1 MSVTGS
7 TIELETAAP
16 GFAQAR
22 KLAELRRMQL
32 LASSLLI
39 AMLVLLIASS
49 VLEPAYPGLRWL
61 KAFAEAGA
69 VGGLADLFAVVALFR
84 HPLGLPI
91 PHTAI
96 IPANKDRIAE
106 NLGQFVV
113 QQFLTRE
120 NIRER
125 LQGNN
130 TAQAIAQWL
139 DEPETQRMVS
149 QFVID
154 IMPAVLRSIEER
166 DAEHFLRANIAA
178 QLNKL
183 DPSKLAGDVL
193 AAIAMHDKHQKFFD
207 QLLKALEDWLLA
219 NQGLVKAKFSQA
231 SLYTPGFFDKYVADK
246 VIAGTLALLREVTE
260 NPQHELRKQFDQMT
274 VELIERLE
282 TSGEYRQCGHEIMSD
297 TLEYLE
303 NNNVFITAW
312 SMVRDYILTIFEKE
326 RAAMQEGVE
335 GGIVAL
341 NEGLLKK
348 PVLQSKLNPWL
359 LEALESWV
367 TRHRNELSALITA
380 VVKSW
385 DPAEVS
391 RKIELEIGRDLQF
404 IRINGTLVG
413 GCAGLALHAL
423 TTALPH

>member
-1 MSVTGS
+1 
-7 TIELETAAP
+7 
-16 GFAQAR
+16 
-22 KLAELRRMQL
+22 
-32 LASSLLI
+32 
-39 AMLVLLIASS
+39 
-49 VLEPAYPGLRWL
+49 
-61 KAFAEAGA
+61 
-69 VGGLADLFAVVALFR
+69 
-84 HPLGLPI
+84 
-91 PHTAI
+91 
-96 IPANKDRIAE
+96 
-106 NLGQFVV
+106 
-113 QQFLTRE
+113 
-120 NIRER
+120 
-125 LQGNN
+125 
-130 TAQAIAQWL
+130 
-139 DEPETQRMVS
+139 
-149 QFVID
+149 
-154 IMPAVLRSIEER
+154 
-166 DAEHFLRANIAA
+166 
-178 QLNKL
+178 
-183 DPSKLAGDVL
+183 VL

-219 NQGLVKAKFSQA
+219 NQGLVKAKFSEA

-274 VELIERLE
+274 VELIDRLE
-282 TSGEYRQCGHEIMSD
+282 TSGEYRQRGHEIMND

-303 NNNVFITAW
+303 NSNVFITAW
-312 SMVRDYILTIFEKE
+312 RMVRDYILTNLEKE

-335 GGIVAL
+335 DGIVAL

-380 VVKSW
+380 VVKGW